1 MRGARRQA
9 HFGPDRSAH
18 ETFDQSSSIFAAQ
31 LRNALS
37 CRGGDG
43 VDSRRYL
50 RLACARAKTIP
61 GAHCVADEER
71 PAWRTVDFMTDSIV
85 ARLAMG
91 ISDFLGE
98 PLLALELF
106 EAFQGSSLERSR
118 IACD

>member
-1 MRGARRQA
+1 
-9 HFGPDRSAH
+9 
-18 ETFDQSSSIFAAQ
+18 
-31 LRNALS
+31 
-37 CRGGDG
+37 
-43 VDSRRYL
+43 
-50 RLACARAKTIP
+50 
-61 GAHCVADEER
+61 
-71 PAWRTVDFMTDSIV
+71 MTDSIV